1 MVFMTSV
8 QPDTSHASEGTAL
21 DALRAQWS
29 GELRAHGRRVTRQ
42 RLAVLTAVHRNQHAP
57 AEDIVRYVREELP
70 SITVQSVYV
79 VLADLTEIELLRKFQ
94 PPSTPALYE
103 TRTAD
108 NHHHILCVG
117 CGRIEDVDCA
127 VGQAPC
133 LSPSDTHGMTVFA
146 ADVVFRGIC
155 AQCAAQAESPDS
167 HESVSRAAP
176 AASSQV
182 SGLGSR

>member
-1 MVFMTSV
+1 MTSV
-8 QPDTSHASEGTAL
+8 QPDISHASEGHTL

-57 AEDIVRYVREELP
+57 AEDIVKYVREELP
-70 SITVQSVYV
+70 NITVQSVYV

-127 VGQAPC
+127 VGHSPC
-133 LSPSDTHGMTVFA
+133 LTPSDSHGMTVFA

-155 AQCAAQAESPDS
+155 AECRERADSPDS
-167 HESVSRAAP
+167 HESVERAVLAAP
-176 AASSQV
+176 SQV
-182 SGLGSR
+182 SGQGSR